1 MTTFGVPNTF
11 SPGQTPISSAQ
22 VNANFAALVNALN
35 SLSIPT
41 TPVTVANGGTGSTT
55 AQAAITALGL
65 AIGTIIP
72 AACSYASGVFSI
84 TGLSSSP
91 TVQSYQLGTTYLF
104 VAPAAESATSFSIN
118 DVTSSTGGLG
128 NATLYD
134 SFGNLITSVAAGQV
148 MIVTWN
154 NSTTAPGFSLVNLP
168 PPSTTVTARFAQFTS
183 TGTWTAPS
191 NVTQAYFSGCGG
203 GGAGGASSAPGN
215 AGGGGGGGAACVKK
229 QLVNVVPGQTYSVT
243 IGAAGAGATGAA
255 GGAGGL
261 TQMESA
267 SFVVLVSC
275 PGGAGGSE
283 GTNASP
289 TPWRRGRRGGR
300 RCRTVWVLPD
310 WRNDHDSGLRR
321 REPVWKWRFEVIGG
335 KFRRRWP
342 SRCGLRRWRR
352 RRVTN
357 GCWRQWIARLWPDRV
372 VTLKGERT

>member
-72 AACSYASGVFSI
+72 ATCSYASGVFSI

-104 VAPAAESATSFSIN
+104 VAPANESATSFSMN
-118 DVTSSTGGLG
+118 DVTSSTAGLG
-128 NATLYD
+128 SATLYD

-168 PPSTTVTARFAQFTS
+168 PPSTTLTARFAQFTS

-203 GGAGGASSAPGN
+203 GGAGGACSAPGN
-215 AGGGGGGGAACVKK
+215 AGGGGGGGAACVEK

-289 TPWRRGRRGGR
+289 TPGGAAGGAGGVAGQYGYYL
-300 RCRTVWVLPD
+300 TVQTLTTPGCGGGSLFG
-310 WRNDHDSGLRR
+310 SGGSKSSG
-321 REPVWKWRFEVIGG
+321 VNSGDAGQAGAGYGAGG
-335 KFRRRWP
+335 GGGSP
-342 SRCGLRRWRR
+342 TAAGGNGSPGYGLIEW
-352 RRVTN
+352 
-357 GCWRQWIARLWPDRV
+357 
-372 VTLKGERT
+372 